1 MSRTLIPALA
11 LVLGVTVSACG
22 PTATPEARVVVATPT
37 AEPRLAPTVGGA
49 PIGAMALLV
58 RFQEI
63 DPPPGFTYDEP
74 VNYLP
79 EGAHDMPAVQDQA
92 DMRFLDEQGE
102 PAGGISVLV
111 HDASAADAVWEWV
124 RADLDNP
131 SENDMPGGGREMMN
145 EGCTEP
151 SQVRSF
157 CLLVTVWQ
165 VNGVTVQVLLVSL
178 SRIDGPAVTRYL
190 GRLATLTQVYFGD

>member
-1 MSRTLIPALA
+1 
-11 LVLGVTVSACG
+11 
-22 PTATPEARVVVATPT
+22 
-37 AEPRLAPTVGGA
+37 
-49 PIGAMALLV
+49 MALLM
-58 RFQEI
+58 RFQEV

-79 EGAHDMPAVQDQA
+79 AGSLDLPAVQDQA

-102 PAGGISVLV
+102 LAGGISVLV
-111 HDASAADAVWEWV
+111 HDASAADAVWELV

-151 SQVRSF
+151 SQGRSF

-165 VNGVTVQVLLVSL
+165 VNGVTVQVLLISL
-178 SRIDGPAVTRYL
+178 SRIDDPAVAPYL
-190 GRLATLTQVYFGD
+190 GRLFLLTRASFGD